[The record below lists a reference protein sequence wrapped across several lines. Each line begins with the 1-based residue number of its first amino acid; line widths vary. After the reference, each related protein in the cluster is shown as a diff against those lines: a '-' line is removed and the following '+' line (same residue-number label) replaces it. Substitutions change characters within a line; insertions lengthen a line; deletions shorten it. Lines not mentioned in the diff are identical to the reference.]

1 MAKYRTKIDDKVIE
15 MDREILPQGVID
27 SFLDGNYRTVKT
39 TEEITVYREYLVE
52 MQSLQEVLWRQ
63 RRQ

>member
-39 TEEITVYREYLVE
+39 TEEITVYREYLVG
-52 MQSLQEVLWRQ
+52 MQSLQEAL
-63 RRQ
+63 

>member
-1 MAKYRTKIDDKVIE
+1 

-52 MQSLQEVLWRQ
+52 MQSLQEVL
-63 RRQ
+63 

>member
-52 MQSLQEVLWRQ
+52 MQSLQEVL
-63 RRQ
+63 

>member
-27 SFLDGNYRTVKT
+27 SLLDGNYRTVKT

-52 MQSLQEVLWRQ
+52 MQSLQEVL
-63 RRQ
+63 

>member
-52 MQSLQEVLWRQ
+52 MQSLQEVLWLQ

>member
-39 TEEITVYREYLVE
+39 TKEITVYREYLVE
-52 MQSLQEVLWRQ
+52 MQSLQEVL
-63 RRQ
+63 

>member
-27 SFLDGNYRTVKT
+27 SFLDGNYRTVKN

-52 MQSLQEVLWRQ
+52 MQSLQEVL
-63 RRQ
+63 

>member
-1 MAKYRTKIDDKVIE
+1 VAKYRTKIDDKVIE

-52 MQSLQEVLWRQ
+52 MQSLQEVL
-63 RRQ
+63 

>member
-15 MDREILPQGVID
+15 MDREILSQGVID

-52 MQSLQEVLWRQ
+52 MQSLQEVL
-63 RRQ
+63 

>member
-39 TEEITVYREYLVE
+39 TEEITGYREYLVE
-52 MQSLQEVLWRQ
+52 MQSLQEVL
-63 RRQ
+63 